1 MKITFHP
8 KISLSITGL
17 CILSFL
23 LLTIFKLPISG
34 LFILNGEFQKD
45 NITWYL
51 STIFYIFGHA
61 NFLHLLG
68 NLSLFLILA
77 PIIEKAFGMKKFI
90 LMVLTTAI
98 TTAIIHVIFWDNGL
112 MGLSGIVF
120 MLIILSTLTHAKAN
134 EIPFTF
140 ILVLIFYLSQE
151 IYASFSNDNISHM
164 AHLAGGGAGVFW
176 GYFKR

>member
-120 MLIILSTLTHAKAN
+120 MLI
-134 EIPFTF
+134 
-140 ILVLIFYLSQE
+140 FYLSQE